1 MRGVAAIKAE
11 EFHFV
16 VCEERE
22 AGQKKLLLS
31 KERKLNITWQKS
43 YIHQRPPSISLVNK
57 YSIKWCCFHGSS
69 KYAALV
75 LSSLLFDIGYF
86 RPEV

>member
-1 MRGVAAIKAE
+1 VRGVAAIKAE

-22 AGQKKLLLS
+22 AGQQLLLLS
-31 KERKLNITWQKS
+31 KERKLNITWIKSISQK
-43 YIHQRPPSISLVNK
+43 RPPSISLVNK

-75 LSSLLFDIGYF
+75 LSSLLFGIGLF